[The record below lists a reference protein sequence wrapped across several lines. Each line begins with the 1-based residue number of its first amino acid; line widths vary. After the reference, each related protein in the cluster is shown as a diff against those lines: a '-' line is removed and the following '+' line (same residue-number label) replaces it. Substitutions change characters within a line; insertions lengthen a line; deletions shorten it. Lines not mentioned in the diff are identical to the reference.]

1 MSIRNSLAE
10 VRAAKQALL
19 GKKLTIKGARKV
31 VTDVTI
37 SKGGAIVYLK
47 GARGTTWMYLD
58 ELELV

>member
-1 MSIRNSLAE
+1 MSIRNSIAE

-31 VTDVTI
+31 VIDVVV

-47 GARGTTWMYLD
+47 GVCGTTWMYLD